1 MNRIN
6 FDNRTRKLTN
16 PEFFL
21 LPRQPN
27 GDIHE
32 DLFAEAWIW
41 STDKQR
47 EYMTADDQTRGDNFD
62 EEVRVM
68 LADEFGV

>member
-1 MNRIN
+1 MNTN

-16 PEFFL
+16 TEFSL
-21 LPRQPN
+21 LPRHPN

-41 STDKQR
+41 STEKQR
-47 EYMTADDQTRGDNFD
+47 EHMTADDQTRGDD
-62 EEVRVM
+62 LEEELRCLM
-68 LADEFGV
+68 AEFA